1 MLLFS
6 TKLEIKDSL
15 TKEKFI
21 DLIVQW
27 NSSAKYIENNVPG
40 VSWKGE
46 KNIKFGTDKLSIEII
61 DYPEKDILAVRHEK
75 ITDDEVVWDTD
86 FVVNFAERR
95 IAILL
100 DRTFSEDALE
110 MNAAFSTPHFISLLI
125 ERGYLQDDQDIPVL
139 RDPIIITDR
148 NLETIQRI
156 IKNKEYYALPVVYVA
171 KDFADQ
177 NPLSVS
183 WLASRLKGAAHVLV
197 EDSKEACKK
206 CTEICAETSE
216 EHGAVRIYYP
226 SLGVNRKRFLFR
238 SATGNMDVRL
248 EKVVKHVIQYW
259 NSQRMDILYTWHGV
273 NSAVLADNLQNQIQ
287 RLAEAESAKQ
297 SVEEEINQV
306 YEEFDE
312 DIRSLQKKLE
322 ELSKANE
329 ALQMENFGLRAK
341 MNISDAMPIIYQGDE
356 EDFYPEEIKD
366 MVLGVLADALNNTE
380 KGTRL
385 HDVLEDILE
394 NNTYRHL
401 SDERKQR
408 VKNLFKGYKT
418 LTGTMK
424 QELLSLGFQITDD
437 GKHYKIIYQGDP
449 RYMVTIGKT
458 PSDNRAGS
466 NNAGMI
472 NKIML

>member
-6 TKLEIKDSL
+6 TILKLSDKINKD
-15 TKEKFI
+15 EFI
-21 DLIVQW
+21 DIVLKW
-27 NSSAKYIENNVPG
+27 NQSAKYRENIVQG
-40 VSWKGE
+40 VSWNGE

-75 ITDDEVVWDTD
+75 ITSGEVVWDTD
-86 FVVNFAERR
+86 FVVNFAERKISIR
-95 IAILL
+95 L

-125 ERGYLQDDQDIPVL
+125 EHGYLQDDQDLPVL
-139 RDPIIITDR
+139 RDPIVITDC
-148 NLETIQRI
+148 NLETVQQVVR
-156 IKNKEYYALPVVYVA
+156 NKEYYELPVVYVA
-171 KDFADQ
+171 KDFADKD
-177 NPLSVS
+177 PLSIS

-197 EDSKEACKK
+197 EESKEACKK
-206 CTEICAETSE
+206 CTEICGETAEE
-216 EHGAVRIYYP
+216 YGAVRIYYP

-248 EKVVKHVIQYW
+248 EKVIRHVIQYW
-259 NSQRMDILYTWHGV
+259 NSQRMDILYTWQGV
-273 NSAVLADNLQNQIQ
+273 NSSVLSDNLQNQIQ
-287 RLAEAESAKQ
+287 RLAEEESAKQ
-297 SVEEEINQV
+297 SAEEEINLV

-312 DIRSLQKKLE
+312 DIKSLQKKVE

-341 MNISDAMPIIYQGDE
+341 MNASDATPIIYQGDE
-356 EDFYPEEIKD
+356 EDFYPEEVKD

-385 HDVLEDILE
+385 YDVLEDILE
-394 NNTYRHL
+394 NNPYQHL

-418 LTGTMK
+418 LTGAMK
-424 QELLSLGFQITDD
+424 QELISLGFEISDD
-437 GKHYKIIYQGDP
+437 GKHYKITYQGDP

>member
-1 MLLFS
+1 MNLS
-6 TKLEIKDSL
+6 DKINKDA
-15 TKEKFI
+15 FI
-21 DLIVQW
+21 NIVLKW
-27 NSSAKYIENNVPG
+27 NQSAKYKENIVQG
-40 VSWKGE
+40 VSWNGE

-75 ITDDEVVWDTD
+75 ITSGEVVWDTD
-86 FVVNFAERR
+86 FVVNFAERKISIR
-95 IAILL
+95 L

-125 ERGYLQDDQDIPVL
+125 EHGYLQDDQDLPVL
-139 RDPIIITDR
+139 RDPIVITDC
-148 NLETIQRI
+148 NLETVQQVVR
-156 IKNKEYYALPVVYVA
+156 NKEYYELPVVYVS
-171 KDFADQ
+171 KDFANKD
-177 NPLSVS
+177 PLSIS
-183 WLASRLKGAAHVLV
+183 WLASRLKGASHVLV
-197 EDSKEACKK
+197 EESKEACKK
-206 CTEICAETSE
+206 CTEICGETAEE
-216 EHGAVRIYYP
+216 YGAVRIYYP

-238 SATGNMDVRL
+238 SSTGNMDVRL
-248 EKVVKHVIQYW
+248 EKVIRHVIQYW
-259 NSQRMDILYTWHGV
+259 NSQRMDILYTWQGV
-273 NSAVLADNLQNQIQ
+273 NSSVLSDNLQNQIQ

-297 SVEEEINQV
+297 SAEEEINLV

-312 DIRSLQKKLE
+312 DIKSLQKKVE

-341 MNISDAMPIIYQGDE
+341 MNASDAMPIIYQGDE
-356 EDFYPEEIKD
+356 EDFYPEEVKD
-366 MVLGVLADALNNTE
+366 MVLGVLAEALNNTE

-385 HDVLEDILE
+385 YDVLEDILE
-394 NNTYRHL
+394 NNPYQHL

-418 LTGTMK
+418 LTGAMK
-424 QELLSLGFQITDD
+424 QELISLGFEISDD
-437 GKHYKIIYQGDP
+437 GRHYKITYQGDP

>member
-6 TKLEIKDSL
+6 TILDVNKEL
-15 TKEKFI
+15 TKENFI
-21 DLIVQW
+21 ELVSLW
-27 NSSAKYIENNVPG
+27 NQSAKYKENIVLG
-40 VSWKGE
+40 VSWNGE
-46 KNIKFGTDKLSIEII
+46 RNIKFGTDKLSVEII

-75 ITDDEVVWDTD
+75 ITADEVVWDTD
-86 FVVNFAERR
+86 FVVNFAERK
-95 IAILL
+95 IAIRL

-125 ERGYLQDDQDIPVL
+125 EHGYLQDDQDLPVL
-139 RDPIIITDR
+139 RDPIMITDS
-148 NLETIQRI
+148 NLKTVQQVIT
-156 IKNKEYYALPVVYVA
+156 NKEYYELPVVYVA

-177 NPLSVS
+177 DPLSIS

-197 EDSKEACKK
+197 EESKETCRK
-206 CTEICAETSE
+206 CTEICGETVE
-216 EHGAVRIYYP
+216 EYGAVRIYYP

-248 EKVVKHVIQYW
+248 EKVIRHVIQYW
-259 NSQRMDILYTWHGV
+259 NSQRMDILYTWQGV
-273 NSAVLADNLQNQIQ
+273 NSAVMSDTLQNQIQ
-287 RLAEAESAKQ
+287 RLTEAESAKQ
-297 SVEEEINQV
+297 SAEEEINLV

-312 DIRSLQKKLE
+312 DIKSLQKKLE
-322 ELSKANE
+322 ELSRANE

-341 MNISDAMPIIYQGDE
+341 MNASDAMPIIYQGDE
-356 EDFYPEEIKD
+356 EDFYPEEVKD

-385 HDVLEDILE
+385 YDVLEDILA
-394 NNTYRHL
+394 NNPYQHL

-418 LTGTMK
+418 LTGAMR
-424 QELLSLGFQITDD
+424 QELMSLGFEISDD
-437 GKHYKIIYQGDP
+437 GKHYKITYQGDP

>member
-6 TKLEIKDSL
+6 TILNITDKLNK
-15 TKEKFI
+15 KEFI
-21 DLIVQW
+21 NLLVKW
-27 NSSAKYIENNVPG
+27 NQEAKYRENIVPG
-40 VSWKGE
+40 VTWNGE
-46 KNIKFGTDKLSIEII
+46 KNIKFGIDKLSIEII
-61 DYPEKDILAVRHEK
+61 DYLEKDILAVRHEK

-86 FVVNFAERR
+86 FVVNFAERKISIR
-95 IAILL
+95 L

-125 ERGYLQDDQDIPVL
+125 EHGYLQDDQDLPIL
-139 RDPIIITDR
+139 RDPIVITDC
-148 NLETIQRI
+148 NLETVQQVVR
-156 IKNKEYYALPVVYVA
+156 NKEYYELPVVYVS
-171 KDFADQ
+171 KDFANKD
-177 NPLSVS
+177 PLSIS

-197 EDSKEACKK
+197 EESKEACKK
-206 CTEICAETSE
+206 CTEICGETAEE
-216 EHGAVRIYYP
+216 YGAVRIYYP

-238 SATGNMDVRL
+238 SSTGNMDVRL
-248 EKVVKHVIQYW
+248 EKVIRHVIQYW
-259 NSQRMDILYTWHGV
+259 NSQRMDILYTWQGV
-273 NSAVLADNLQNQIQ
+273 NSSVLSDNLQNQIQ

-297 SVEEEINQV
+297 SAEEEINLV

-312 DIRSLQKKLE
+312 DIKSLQKKVE

-341 MNISDAMPIIYQGDE
+341 MNASDAMPIIYQGDE
-356 EDFYPEEIKD
+356 EDFYPEEVKD
-366 MVLGVLADALNNTE
+366 MVLGVLAEALNNTE

-385 HDVLEDILE
+385 YDVLEDILE
-394 NNTYRHL
+394 NNPYQHL

-408 VKNLFKGYKT
+408 VKNLFKGHKT
-418 LTGTMK
+418 LTGAMK
-424 QELLSLGFQITDD
+424 QELISLGFEISDD
-437 GKHYKIIYQGDP
+437 GRHYKITYQGDP

>member
-27 NSSAKYIENNVPG
+27 NNSAKYLENHVPG

-86 FVVNFAERR
+86 FVVNFAERK
-95 IAILL
+95 ISILL

-110 MNAAFSTPHFISLLI
+110 MNAAFSTPHFISLMI
-125 ERGYLQDDQDIPVL
+125 EHGYLQDDQDLPVL
-139 RDPIIITDR
+139 REPIIFTDR

-177 NPLSVS
+177 NPLSIS
-183 WLASRLKGAAHVLV
+183 WLASRLKGAAHVLA

-297 SVEEEINQV
+297 SVEEEIYQV

-312 DIRSLQKKLE
+312 DIKSLQKKLE

-341 MNISDAMPIIYQGDE
+341 MNASDAMPIIYQGDE
-356 EDFYPEEIKD
+356 EDFYPGEIKD
-366 MVLGVLADALNNTE
+366 MVLGVLDDALNNTE

-466 NNAGMI
+466 NNAGTI

>member
-6 TKLEIKDSL
+6 TILDINKTL

-21 DLIVQW
+21 ELVSLW
-27 NSSAKYIENNVPG
+27 NQSAKYKENIVQG
-40 VSWKGE
+40 VSWNGE

-75 ITDDEVVWDTD
+75 ITPDEVVWDTD
-86 FVVNFAERR
+86 FVVNFVERKISIR
-95 IAILL
+95 L

-125 ERGYLQDDQDIPVL
+125 EQGYLQDDQDLPVL
-139 RDPIIITDR
+139 RDPIMITDS
-148 NLETIQRI
+148 NLETVQQVVR
-156 IKNKEYYALPVVYVA
+156 NKEYYELPVVYVA

-177 NPLSVS
+177 DPLSIS

-197 EDSKEACKK
+197 EESKEACMK
-206 CTEICAETSE
+206 CTELCGETVE
-216 EHGAVRIYYP
+216 EYGAVRIYYP
-226 SLGVNRKRFLFR
+226 SLGVNRKRFLYR
-238 SATGNMDVRL
+238 SATGNIDVRL
-248 EKVVKHVIQYW
+248 EKVIRHVIQYW
-259 NSQRMDILYTWHGV
+259 NSQRMDILYTWQGV
-273 NSAVLADNLQNQIQ
+273 NSAVMSDTLQSQIQ

-297 SVEEEINQV
+297 SAEEEINLV

-312 DIRSLQKKLE
+312 DIKSLQKKLE
-322 ELSKANE
+322 ELSRANE

-341 MNISDAMPIIYQGDE
+341 MNASDAMPIVYQGDE
-356 EDFYPEEIKD
+356 EDFYPEEVKD

-394 NNTYRHL
+394 NNPYQHL

-418 LTGTMK
+418 LTGAMK
-424 QELLSLGFQITDD
+424 QELMSLGFEISDD
-437 GKHYKIIYQGDP
+437 GKHYKITYQGDP

>member
-6 TKLEIKDSL
+6 TILNLSDKINKDA
-15 TKEKFI
+15 FI
-21 DLIVQW
+21 NIVLKW
-27 NSSAKYIENNVPG
+27 NQSAKYKENIVQG
-40 VSWKGE
+40 VSWNGE

-75 ITDDEVVWDTD
+75 ITSGEVVWDTD
-86 FVVNFAERR
+86 FVVNFAERKISIR
-95 IAILL
+95 L

-125 ERGYLQDDQDIPVL
+125 EHGYLQDDQDLPVL
-139 RDPIIITDR
+139 RDPIVITDC
-148 NLETIQRI
+148 NLETVQQVVR
-156 IKNKEYYALPVVYVA
+156 NKEYYELPVVYVS
-171 KDFADQ
+171 KDFANKD
-177 NPLSVS
+177 PLSIS

-197 EDSKEACKK
+197 EESKEACKK
-206 CTEICAETSE
+206 CTEICGETAEE
-216 EHGAVRIYYP
+216 YGAVRIYYP

-238 SATGNMDVRL
+238 SSTGNVDVRL
-248 EKVVKHVIQYW
+248 EKVIRHVIQYW
-259 NSQRMDILYTWHGV
+259 NSQRMDILYTWQGV
-273 NSAVLADNLQNQIQ
+273 NSSVLSDNLQNQIQ

-297 SVEEEINQV
+297 SAEEEINLV

-312 DIRSLQKKLE
+312 DIKSLQKKVE

-341 MNISDAMPIIYQGDE
+341 MNASDAMPIIYQGDE
-356 EDFYPEEIKD
+356 EDFYPEEVKD
-366 MVLGVLADALNNTE
+366 MVLGVLAEALNNTE

-385 HDVLEDILE
+385 YDVLEDILE
-394 NNTYRHL
+394 NNPYQHL

-418 LTGTMK
+418 LTGAMK
-424 QELLSLGFQITDD
+424 QELISLGFEISDD
-437 GKHYKIIYQGDP
+437 GRHYKITYQGDP

>member
-6 TKLEIKDSL
+6 TILNLSDKINKDA
-15 TKEKFI
+15 FI
-21 DLIVQW
+21 DIVLKW
-27 NSSAKYIENNVPG
+27 NQSAKYRENIVQG
-40 VSWKGE
+40 VSWNGE

-75 ITDDEVVWDTD
+75 ITSGEVVWDTD
-86 FVVNFAERR
+86 FVVNFAERKISIR
-95 IAILL
+95 L

-125 ERGYLQDDQDIPVL
+125 EHGYLQDDQDLPVL
-139 RDPIIITDR
+139 RDPIVITDC
-148 NLETIQRI
+148 NLETVQQVVR
-156 IKNKEYYALPVVYVA
+156 NKEYYELPVVYVA
-171 KDFADQ
+171 KDFADKD
-177 NPLSVS
+177 PLSIS

-197 EDSKEACKK
+197 EESKEACKK
-206 CTEICAETSE
+206 CTEICGETAEE
-216 EHGAVRIYYP
+216 YGAVRIYYP

-248 EKVVKHVIQYW
+248 EKVIRHVIQYW
-259 NSQRMDILYTWHGV
+259 NSQRMDILYTWQGV
-273 NSAVLADNLQNQIQ
+273 NSSVLSDNLQNQIQ
-287 RLAEAESAKQ
+287 RLAEEESAKQ
-297 SVEEEINQV
+297 SAEEEINLV

-312 DIRSLQKKLE
+312 DIKSLQKKVE

-341 MNISDAMPIIYQGDE
+341 MNASDATPIIYQGDE
-356 EDFYPEEIKD
+356 EDFYPEEVKD

-385 HDVLEDILE
+385 YDVLEDILE
-394 NNTYRHL
+394 NNPYQHL

-418 LTGTMK
+418 LTGAMK
-424 QELLSLGFQITDD
+424 QELISLGFEISDD
-437 GKHYKIIYQGDP
+437 GKHYKITYQGDP

>member
-6 TKLEIKDSL
+6 TILNITDKLNK
-15 TKEKFI
+15 KEFI
-21 DLIVQW
+21 NLLVKW
-27 NSSAKYIENNVPG
+27 NQEAKYRENIVPG
-40 VSWKGE
+40 VTWNGE
-46 KNIKFGTDKLSIEII
+46 KNIKFGIDKLSIEII
-61 DYPEKDILAVRHEK
+61 DYLEKDILAVRHEK

-86 FVVNFAERR
+86 FVVNFAERKISIR
-95 IAILL
+95 L

-125 ERGYLQDDQDIPVL
+125 EHGYLQDDQDLPIL
-139 RDPIIITDR
+139 RDPIVITDC
-148 NLETIQRI
+148 NLETVQQVVR
-156 IKNKEYYALPVVYVA
+156 NKEYYELPVVYVS
-171 KDFADQ
+171 KDFANKD
-177 NPLSVS
+177 PLSIS

-197 EDSKEACKK
+197 EESKEACKK
-206 CTEICAETSE
+206 CTEICGETAEE
-216 EHGAVRIYYP
+216 YGAVRIYYP

-238 SATGNMDVRL
+238 SSTGNMDVRL
-248 EKVVKHVIQYW
+248 EKVIRHVIQYW
-259 NSQRMDILYTWHGV
+259 NSQRMDILYTWQGV
-273 NSAVLADNLQNQIQ
+273 NSSVLSDNLQNQIQ

-297 SVEEEINQV
+297 SAEEEINLV

-312 DIRSLQKKLE
+312 DIKSLQKKVE

-341 MNISDAMPIIYQGDE
+341 MNASDAMPIIYQGDE
-356 EDFYPEEIKD
+356 EDFYPEEVKD
-366 MVLGVLADALNNTE
+366 MVLGVLAEALNNTE

-385 HDVLEDILE
+385 YDVLEDILE
-394 NNTYRHL
+394 NNPYQHL

-418 LTGTMK
+418 LTGAMK
-424 QELLSLGFQITDD
+424 QELISLGFEISDD
-437 GKHYKIIYQGDP
+437 GRHYKITYQGDP

>member
-6 TKLEIKDSL
+6 TILDVNKDF
-15 TKEKFI
+15 TKENFI
-21 DLIVQW
+21 ELVSLW
-27 NSSAKYIENNVPG
+27 NQSAKYKENIVQG
-40 VSWKGE
+40 VSWNGE

-61 DYPEKDILAVRHEK
+61 DYLEKDILAVRHEK
-75 ITDDEVVWDTD
+75 ITADEVVWDTD
-86 FVVNFAERR
+86 FVVTFADRK
-95 IAILL
+95 IAIRL

-125 ERGYLQDDQDIPVL
+125 EHGYLQDDQDLPVL
-139 RDPIIITDR
+139 RVPIMISDS
-148 NLETIQRI
+148 NQETIQQVVG
-156 IKNKEYYALPVVYVA
+156 NKEYYELPVVYVA

-177 NPLSVS
+177 DPLSIS

-197 EDSKEACKK
+197 EESKEACRK
-206 CTEICAETSE
+206 CTEICGETVE
-216 EHGAVRIYYP
+216 EYGAVRIYYP
-226 SLGVNRKRFLFR
+226 SLGVNRKRFLYR
-238 SATGNMDVRL
+238 SATGNIDVRL
-248 EKVVKHVIQYW
+248 EKVIRHVIQYW
-259 NSQRMDILYTWHGV
+259 NSQRMDILYTWQGV
-273 NSAVLADNLQNQIQ
+273 NSAVMSDTLQNQIQ

-297 SVEEEINQV
+297 SAEEEINLV

-312 DIRSLQKKLE
+312 DIKSLQKKLE
-322 ELSKANE
+322 ELSRANE
-329 ALQMENFGLRAK
+329 ALQMENFGLRGK
-341 MNISDAMPIIYQGDE
+341 MNASDAMPIIYQGDE
-356 EDFYPEEIKD
+356 EDFYPEEVKD

-385 HDVLEDILE
+385 YDVLEDILA
-394 NNTYRHL
+394 NNPYQHL

-418 LTGTMK
+418 LTGAMK
-424 QELLSLGFQITDD
+424 QELMGLGFEISDD
-437 GKHYKIIYQGDP
+437 GKHYKITYQGDP

>member
-6 TKLEIKDSL
+6 TILDVNKDL
-15 TKEKFI
+15 TKENFI
-21 DLIVQW
+21 ELVSLW
-27 NSSAKYIENNVPG
+27 NQSAKYKENIVQG
-40 VSWKGE
+40 VSWNGE
-46 KNIKFGTDKLSIEII
+46 RNIKFGTDKLSIEII

-75 ITDDEVVWDTD
+75 ITADEVVWDTD
-86 FVVNFAERR
+86 FVVNFAERK
-95 IAILL
+95 IAIRL

-125 ERGYLQDDQDIPVL
+125 EHGYLQDDQDLPVL
-139 RDPIIITDR
+139 RDPIMISDSDQ
-148 NLETIQRI
+148 ETIQQVVG
-156 IKNKEYYALPVVYVA
+156 NKEYYELPLVYVA

-177 NPLSVS
+177 DPLSIS

-197 EDSKEACKK
+197 EESKDACRK
-206 CTEICAETSE
+206 CTEICGETVE
-216 EHGAVRIYYP
+216 EYGAVRIYYP
-226 SLGVNRKRFLFR
+226 SLGVNRKRFLYR

-248 EKVVKHVIQYW
+248 EKVIRHVIQYW
-259 NSQRMDILYTWHGV
+259 NSQRMDILYTWQGV
-273 NSAVLADNLQNQIQ
+273 NSAVMSDTLQNQIQ
-287 RLAEAESAKQ
+287 RLAEAEIAKQ
-297 SVEEEINQV
+297 SAEEEINLV

-312 DIRSLQKKLE
+312 DIKSLQKKLE
-322 ELSKANE
+322 ELSRANE

-341 MNISDAMPIIYQGDE
+341 MNASDAMPIIYQGDE
-356 EDFYPEEIKD
+356 EDFYPEEVKD

-385 HDVLEDILE
+385 YDVLEDILA
-394 NNTYRHL
+394 NNPYQHL

-418 LTGTMK
+418 LTGAMK
-424 QELLSLGFQITDD
+424 QELMSLGFEISDD
-437 GKHYKIIYQGDP
+437 GKHYKITYQGDP

-472 NKIML
+472 NKYML

>member
-1 MLLFS
+1 MNLS
-6 TKLEIKDSL
+6 DKINKDA
-15 TKEKFI
+15 FI
-21 DLIVQW
+21 NIVLKW
-27 NSSAKYIENNVPG
+27 NQSAKYKENIVQG
-40 VSWKGE
+40 VSWNGE

-75 ITDDEVVWDTD
+75 ITSGEVVWDTD
-86 FVVNFAERR
+86 FVVNFAERKISIR
-95 IAILL
+95 L

-125 ERGYLQDDQDIPVL
+125 EHGYLQDDQDLPVL
-139 RDPIIITDR
+139 RDPIVITDC
-148 NLETIQRI
+148 NLETVQQVVR
-156 IKNKEYYALPVVYVA
+156 NKEYYELPVVYVS
-171 KDFADQ
+171 KDFANKD
-177 NPLSVS
+177 PLSIS
-183 WLASRLKGAAHVLV
+183 WLASRLKGASHVLV
-197 EDSKEACKK
+197 EESKEACKK
-206 CTEICAETSE
+206 CTEICGETAEE
-216 EHGAVRIYYP
+216 YGAVQIYYP

-238 SATGNMDVRL
+238 SSTGNMDVRL
-248 EKVVKHVIQYW
+248 EKVIRHVIQYW
-259 NSQRMDILYTWHGV
+259 NSQRMDILYTWQGV
-273 NSAVLADNLQNQIQ
+273 NSSVLSDNLQNQIQ

-297 SVEEEINQV
+297 SAEEEINLV

-312 DIRSLQKKLE
+312 DIKSLQKKVE

-341 MNISDAMPIIYQGDE
+341 MNASDAMPIIYQGDE
-356 EDFYPEEIKD
+356 EDFYPEEVKD
-366 MVLGVLADALNNTE
+366 MVLGVLAEALNNTE

-385 HDVLEDILE
+385 YDVLEDILE
-394 NNTYRHL
+394 NNPYQHL

-418 LTGTMK
+418 LTGAMK
-424 QELLSLGFQITDD
+424 QELISLGFEISDD
-437 GKHYKIIYQGDP
+437 GRHYKITYQGDP

>member
-6 TKLEIKDSL
+6 TILNITDKLNK
-15 TKEKFI
+15 KEFI
-21 DLIVQW
+21 NLLVKW
-27 NSSAKYIENNVPG
+27 NQEAKYRENIVPG
-40 VSWKGE
+40 VTWNGE
-46 KNIKFGTDKLSIEII
+46 KNIKFGIDKLSIEII
-61 DYPEKDILAVRHEK
+61 DYLEKDILAVRHEK

-86 FVVNFAERR
+86 FVVNFAERKISIR
-95 IAILL
+95 L

-125 ERGYLQDDQDIPVL
+125 EHGYLQDDQDLPIL
-139 RDPIIITDR
+139 RDPIVITDC
-148 NLETIQRI
+148 NLETVQQVVR
-156 IKNKEYYALPVVYVA
+156 NKEYYELPVVYVA

-177 NPLSVS
+177 DPLSIS

-197 EDSKEACKK
+197 EKSKEACRK
-206 CTEICAETSE
+206 CTEICGETAEE
-216 EHGAVRIYYP
+216 YGAVRIYYP
-226 SLGVNRKRFLFR
+226 SLGVNRKRFLYR

-248 EKVVKHVIQYW
+248 EKVIRHVIQYW
-259 NSQRMDILYTWHGV
+259 NSQRMDILYTWQGV
-273 NSAVLADNLQNQIQ
+273 NSSVLSDNLQNQIQ

-297 SVEEEINQV
+297 SAEEEINLV

-312 DIRSLQKKLE
+312 DIKSLQKKVE

-341 MNISDAMPIIYQGDE
+341 MNASDAMPIIYQGDE

-366 MVLGVLADALNNTE
+366 MVLGVLAEALNNTE
-380 KGTRL
+380 RGTRL
-385 HDVLEDILE
+385 YDVLEDILE
-394 NNTYRHL
+394 NNPYQHL

-418 LTGTMK
+418 LTGAMK
-424 QELLSLGFQITDD
+424 QELISLGFEISDD
-437 GKHYKIIYQGDP
+437 GRHYKITYQGDP

-458 PSDNRAGS
+458 PSDNRAGI

>member
-27 NSSAKYIENNVPG
+27 NNSAKYLENHVPG

-86 FVVNFAERR
+86 FVVNFAERK
-95 IAILL
+95 ISILL

-110 MNAAFSTPHFISLLI
+110 MNAAFSTPHFISLMI
-125 ERGYLQDDQDIPVL
+125 EHGYLQDDQDLPVL
-139 RDPIIITDR
+139 REPIIFTDR

-177 NPLSVS
+177 NPLSIS

-312 DIRSLQKKLE
+312 DIKSLQKKLE

-341 MNISDAMPIIYQGDE
+341 MNASDAMPIIYQGDE
-356 EDFYPEEIKD
+356 EDFYSGEIKD
-366 MVLGVLADALNNTE
+366 MVLGVLDDALNNTE

>member
-6 TKLEIKDSL
+6 TILDINKTL

-21 DLIVQW
+21 ELVSLW
-27 NSSAKYIENNVPG
+27 NQSAKYKENIVQG
-40 VSWKGE
+40 VSWNGE

-75 ITDDEVVWDTD
+75 ITPDEVVWDTD
-86 FVVNFAERR
+86 FVVNFVERKISIR
-95 IAILL
+95 L

-125 ERGYLQDDQDIPVL
+125 EQGYLQDDQDLPVL
-139 RDPIIITDR
+139 RDPIMITDS
-148 NLETIQRI
+148 NLETVQQVVR
-156 IKNKEYYALPVVYVA
+156 NKEYYELPVVYVA

-177 NPLSVS
+177 DPLSIS

-197 EDSKEACKK
+197 EESKEACMK
-206 CTEICAETSE
+206 CTELCGETVE
-216 EHGAVRIYYP
+216 EYGAVRIYYP
-226 SLGVNRKRFLFR
+226 SLGVNRKRFLYR
-238 SATGNMDVRL
+238 SATGNIDVRL
-248 EKVVKHVIQYW
+248 EKVIRHVIQYW
-259 NSQRMDILYTWHGV
+259 NSQRMDILYTWQGV
-273 NSAVLADNLQNQIQ
+273 NSAVMSDTLQSQIQ

-297 SVEEEINQV
+297 SAEEEINLV

-312 DIRSLQKKLE
+312 DIKSLQKKLE
-322 ELSKANE
+322 ELSRANE

-341 MNISDAMPIIYQGDE
+341 MNASDSMPIIYQGDE
-356 EDFYPEEIKD
+356 EDFYPEEVKD

-385 HDVLEDILE
+385 YDVLVDILE
-394 NNTYRHL
+394 NNPYQHL

-418 LTGTMK
+418 LTGAMR
-424 QELLSLGFQITDD
+424 QELMSLGFEISDD
-437 GKHYKIIYQGDP
+437 GKHYKITYQGDP

>member
-27 NSSAKYIENNVPG
+27 NNSAKYLENHVPG
-40 VSWKGE
+40 VFWKGE

-86 FVVNFAERR
+86 FVVNFSERR

-148 NLETIQRI
+148 NLETIQRV

-177 NPLSVS
+177 DPLSIS

-197 EDSKEACKK
+197 EESKEACKK
-206 CTEICAETSE
+206 CTEICGETAE

-248 EKVVKHVIQYW
+248 DKVIRHVIQYW
-259 NSQRMDILYTWHGV
+259 NSQRMDTLYTWHGV
-273 NSAVLADNLQNQIQ
+273 NSAVLANNLQNQIQ

-312 DIRSLQKKLE
+312 DIKSLQQKLE

-329 ALQMENFGLRAK
+329 ALQLENFGLRAK
-341 MNISDAMPIIYQGDE
+341 MHASDAMPIIYQGDE
-356 EDFYPEEIKD
+356 EDFYPGEIKD

>member
-1 MLLFS
+1 MILFS
-6 TKLEIKDSL
+6 TILD
-15 TKEKFI
+15 TKELLNKKKF
-21 DLIVQW
+21 LELVQLW
-27 NSSAKYIENNVPG
+27 NENSKYKENIVPG
-40 VSWKGE
+40 VSWNGE

-75 ITDDEVVWDTD
+75 ITPDEVVWDTD
-86 FVVNFAERR
+86 FVVNFAERKISIR
-95 IAILL
+95 L

-125 ERGYLQDDQDIPVL
+125 EHGYLQDDQDLPVL
-139 RDPIIITDR
+139 RDPIMITDS
-148 NLETIQRI
+148 NLETVQQVVR
-156 IKNKEYYALPVVYVA
+156 NKEYYELPVVYVA

-177 NPLSVS
+177 DPLSIS
-183 WLASRLKGAAHVLV
+183 WLASKLKGAAHVLV
-197 EDSKEACKK
+197 EESKEACRK
-206 CTEICAETSE
+206 CTEICGETVE
-216 EHGAVRIYYP
+216 EYGAVRIYYP

-248 EKVVKHVIQYW
+248 EKVIRHVIQYW
-259 NSQRMDILYTWHGV
+259 NSQRMDILYTWQGV
-273 NSAVLADNLQNQIQ
+273 NSAVLSDNLQNQIQ

-297 SVEEEINQV
+297 SAEEEIDLI

-312 DIRSLQKKLE
+312 DIKSLQKKVE

-341 MNISDAMPIIYQGDE
+341 MNASDAMPIVYQGDE
-356 EDFYPEEIKD
+356 EDFYPEEVKD

-394 NNTYRHL
+394 NNPYQHL

-418 LTGTMK
+418 LTGAMK
-424 QELLSLGFQITDD
+424 QELMSLGFEISDD
-437 GKHYKIIYQGDP
+437 GKHYKITYQGDP

>member
-27 NSSAKYIENNVPG
+27 NNSAKYLENHVPG

-46 KNIKFGTDKLSIEII
+46 KNIRFGTDKLSIEII

>member
-6 TKLEIKDSL
+6 TILNLSDKINKDA
-15 TKEKFI
+15 FI
-21 DLIVQW
+21 NIVLKW
-27 NSSAKYIENNVPG
+27 NQSAKYKENIVQG
-40 VSWKGE
+40 VSWNGE

-61 DYPEKDILAVRHEK
+61 DYSEKDILAVRHEK
-75 ITDDEVVWDTD
+75 ITSGEVVWDTD
-86 FVVNFAERR
+86 FVVNFAERKISIR
-95 IAILL
+95 L

-125 ERGYLQDDQDIPVL
+125 EHGYLQDDQDLPVL
-139 RDPIIITDR
+139 RDPIVITDC
-148 NLETIQRI
+148 NLETVQQVVR
-156 IKNKEYYALPVVYVA
+156 NKEYYELPVVYVS
-171 KDFADQ
+171 KDFANKD
-177 NPLSVS
+177 PLSIS

-197 EDSKEACKK
+197 EESKEACKK
-206 CTEICAETSE
+206 CTEICGETAEE
-216 EHGAVRIYYP
+216 YGAVRIYYP

-238 SATGNMDVRL
+238 SSTGNMDVRL
-248 EKVVKHVIQYW
+248 EKVIRHVIQYW
-259 NSQRMDILYTWHGV
+259 NSQRMDILYTWQGV
-273 NSAVLADNLQNQIQ
+273 NSSVLSDNLQNQIQ

-297 SVEEEINQV
+297 SAEEEINLV

-312 DIRSLQKKLE
+312 DIKSLQKKVE

-341 MNISDAMPIIYQGDE
+341 MNASDAMPIIYQGDE
-356 EDFYPEEIKD
+356 EDFYPEEVKD
-366 MVLGVLADALNNTE
+366 MVLGVLAEALNNTE

-385 HDVLEDILE
+385 YDVLEDILE
-394 NNTYRHL
+394 NNPYQHL

-418 LTGTMK
+418 LTGAMK
-424 QELLSLGFQITDD
+424 QELISLGFEISDD
-437 GKHYKIIYQGDP
+437 GRHYKITYQGDP

>member
-6 TKLEIKDSL
+6 TILNITDKLNK
-15 TKEKFI
+15 KEFI
-21 DLIVQW
+21 NLLVKW
-27 NSSAKYIENNVPG
+27 NQEAKYRENIVPG
-40 VSWKGE
+40 VTWNGE
-46 KNIKFGTDKLSIEII
+46 KNIKFGIDKLSIEII
-61 DYPEKDILAVRHEK
+61 DYLEKDILAVRHEK

-86 FVVNFAERR
+86 FVVNFAERKISIR
-95 IAILL
+95 L

-125 ERGYLQDDQDIPVL
+125 EHGYLQDDQDLPIL
-139 RDPIIITDR
+139 RDPIVITDC
-148 NLETIQRI
+148 NLETVQQVVR
-156 IKNKEYYALPVVYVA
+156 NKEYYELPVVYVA

-177 NPLSVS
+177 DPLSIS

-197 EDSKEACKK
+197 EKSKEACRK
-206 CTEICAETSE
+206 CTEICGETAEE
-216 EHGAVRIYYP
+216 YGAVRIYYP
-226 SLGVNRKRFLFR
+226 SLGVNRKRFLYR

-248 EKVVKHVIQYW
+248 EKVIRHVIQYW
-259 NSQRMDILYTWHGV
+259 NSQRMDILYTWQGV
-273 NSAVLADNLQNQIQ
+273 NSSVLSDNLQNQIQ

-297 SVEEEINQV
+297 SAEEEINLV

-312 DIRSLQKKLE
+312 DIKSLQKKVE

-341 MNISDAMPIIYQGDE
+341 MNASDAMPIIYQGDE
-356 EDFYPEEIKD
+356 EDFYPEEVKD
-366 MVLGVLADALNNTE
+366 MVLGVLAEALNNTE

-385 HDVLEDILE
+385 YDVLEDILE
-394 NNTYRHL
+394 NNPYQHL

-418 LTGTMK
+418 LTGAMK
-424 QELLSLGFQITDD
+424 QELISLGFEISDD
-437 GKHYKIIYQGDP
+437 GRHYKITYQGDP

>member
-6 TKLEIKDSL
+6 TILNLSDKINKDA
-15 TKEKFI
+15 FI
-21 DLIVQW
+21 NIVLKW
-27 NSSAKYIENNVPG
+27 NQSAKYKENIVQG
-40 VSWKGE
+40 VSWNGE

-75 ITDDEVVWDTD
+75 ITSGEVVWDTD
-86 FVVNFAERR
+86 FVVNFAERKISIR
-95 IAILL
+95 L

-125 ERGYLQDDQDIPVL
+125 EHGYLQDDQDLPVL
-139 RDPIIITDR
+139 RDPIVITDC
-148 NLETIQRI
+148 NLETVQQVVR
-156 IKNKEYYALPVVYVA
+156 NKEYYELPVVYVA
-171 KDFADQ
+171 KDFANKD
-177 NPLSVS
+177 PLSIS

-197 EDSKEACKK
+197 EESKEACKK
-206 CTEICAETSE
+206 CTEICGETAEE
-216 EHGAVRIYYP
+216 YGAVRIYYP

-238 SATGNMDVRL
+238 SSTGNMDVRL
-248 EKVVKHVIQYW
+248 EKVIRHVIQYW
-259 NSQRMDILYTWHGV
+259 NSQRMDILYTWQGV
-273 NSAVLADNLQNQIQ
+273 NSSVLSDNLQNQIQ

-297 SVEEEINQV
+297 SAEEEINLV

-312 DIRSLQKKLE
+312 DIKSLQKKVE

-341 MNISDAMPIIYQGDE
+341 MNASDAMPIIYQGDE
-356 EDFYPEEIKD
+356 EDFYPEEVKD
-366 MVLGVLADALNNTE
+366 MVLGVLAEALNNTE

-385 HDVLEDILE
+385 YDVLEDILE
-394 NNTYRHL
+394 NNPYQHL

-418 LTGTMK
+418 LTGAMK
-424 QELLSLGFQITDD
+424 QELISLGFEISDD
-437 GKHYKIIYQGDP
+437 GRHYKITYQGDP

>member
-6 TKLEIKDSL
+6 TILDINKTL

-21 DLIVQW
+21 ELVSLW
-27 NSSAKYIENNVPG
+27 NQSAKYKENIVQG
-40 VSWKGE
+40 VSWNGE
-46 KNIKFGTDKLSIEII
+46 RNIKFGTDKLSIEII

-75 ITDDEVVWDTD
+75 ITADEVVWDTD
-86 FVVNFAERR
+86 FVVNFAERK
-95 IAILL
+95 IAIRL

-125 ERGYLQDDQDIPVL
+125 EHGYLQDDQDLPVL
-139 RDPIIITDR
+139 RDPIMITDS
-148 NLETIQRI
+148 NLKTVQQVIT
-156 IKNKEYYALPVVYVA
+156 NKEYYELPVVYVA

-177 NPLSVS
+177 DPLSIS

-197 EDSKEACKK
+197 EESKETCRK
-206 CTEICAETSE
+206 CTEICGETVE
-216 EHGAVRIYYP
+216 EYGAVRIYYP

-248 EKVVKHVIQYW
+248 EKVIRHVIQYW
-259 NSQRMDILYTWHGV
+259 NSQRMDILYTWQGV
-273 NSAVLADNLQNQIQ
+273 NSAVMSDTLQNQIQ
-287 RLAEAESAKQ
+287 RLTEAESAKQ
-297 SVEEEINQV
+297 SAEEEINLV

-312 DIRSLQKKLE
+312 DIKSLQKKLE
-322 ELSKANE
+322 ELSRANE

-341 MNISDAMPIIYQGDE
+341 MNASDAMPIIYQGDE
-356 EDFYPEEIKD
+356 EDFYPEEVKD

-380 KGTRL
+380 TGTRL
-385 HDVLEDILE
+385 YDVLEDILE
-394 NNTYRHL
+394 NNPYQHL

-418 LTGTMK
+418 LTGAMK
-424 QELLSLGFQITDD
+424 QELMSLGFEISDD
-437 GKHYKIIYQGDP
+437 GKHYKITYQGDP

>member
-6 TKLEIKDSL
+6 TILNLSDKINKDA
-15 TKEKFI
+15 FI
-21 DLIVQW
+21 DIVLKW
-27 NSSAKYIENNVPG
+27 NQSAKYRENIVQG
-40 VSWKGE
+40 VSWNGE

-61 DYPEKDILAVRHEK
+61 DYQEKDIMAVRHEK
-75 ITDDEVVWDTD
+75 ITSGEVVWDTD
-86 FVVNFAERR
+86 FVVNFAERKISIR
-95 IAILL
+95 L

-125 ERGYLQDDQDIPVL
+125 EHGYLQDDQDLPVL
-139 RDPIIITDR
+139 RDPIVITDC
-148 NLETIQRI
+148 NLETVQQVVR
-156 IKNKEYYALPVVYVA
+156 NKEYYELPVVYVA
-171 KDFADQ
+171 KDFADKD
-177 NPLSVS
+177 PLSIS

-197 EDSKEACKK
+197 EESKEACKK
-206 CTEICAETSE
+206 CTEICGETAEE
-216 EHGAVRIYYP
+216 YGAVRIYYP

-248 EKVVKHVIQYW
+248 EKVIRHVIQYW
-259 NSQRMDILYTWHGV
+259 NSQRMDILYTWQGV
-273 NSAVLADNLQNQIQ
+273 NSSVLSDNLQNQIQ
-287 RLAEAESAKQ
+287 RLAEEESAKQ
-297 SVEEEINQV
+297 SAEEEINLV

-312 DIRSLQKKLE
+312 DIKSLQKKVE

-341 MNISDAMPIIYQGDE
+341 MNASDATPIIYQGDE
-356 EDFYPEEIKD
+356 EDFYPEEVKD

-385 HDVLEDILE
+385 YDVLEDILE
-394 NNTYRHL
+394 NNPYQHL

-418 LTGTMK
+418 LTGAMK
-424 QELLSLGFQITDD
+424 QELISLGFEISDD
-437 GKHYKIIYQGDP
+437 GKHYKITYQGDP

>member
-6 TKLEIKDSL
+6 TILNITDKLNK
-15 TKEKFI
+15 KEFI
-21 DLIVQW
+21 NLLVKW
-27 NSSAKYIENNVPG
+27 NQEAKYRENIVPG
-40 VSWKGE
+40 VTWNGE
-46 KNIKFGTDKLSIEII
+46 KNIKFGIDKLSIEII
-61 DYPEKDILAVRHEK
+61 DYLEKDILAVRHEK

-86 FVVNFAERR
+86 FVVNFAERKISIR
-95 IAILL
+95 L

-125 ERGYLQDDQDIPVL
+125 EHGYLQDDQDLPIL
-139 RDPIIITDR
+139 RDPIVITDC
-148 NLETIQRI
+148 NLETVQQVVR
-156 IKNKEYYALPVVYVA
+156 NKEYYELPVVYVA

-177 NPLSVS
+177 DPLSIS

-197 EDSKEACKK
+197 EKSKEACRK
-206 CTEICAETSE
+206 CTEICGETAEE
-216 EHGAVRIYYP
+216 YGAVRIYYP
-226 SLGVNRKRFLFR
+226 SLGVNRKRFLYR

-248 EKVVKHVIQYW
+248 EKVIRHVIQYW
-259 NSQRMDILYTWHGV
+259 NSQRMDILYTWQGV
-273 NSAVLADNLQNQIQ
+273 NSSVLSDNLQNQIQ

-297 SVEEEINQV
+297 SAEEEINLV

-312 DIRSLQKKLE
+312 DIKSLQKKVE

-341 MNISDAMPIIYQGDE
+341 MNASDAMPIIYQGDE

-366 MVLGVLADALNNTE
+366 MVLGVLAEALNNTE
-380 KGTRL
+380 RGTRL
-385 HDVLEDILE
+385 YDVLEDILE
-394 NNTYRHL
+394 NNPYQHL

-418 LTGTMK
+418 LTGAMK
-424 QELLSLGFQITDD
+424 QELISLGFEISDD
-437 GKHYKIIYQGDP
+437 GRHYKITYQGDP